1 MLFEQIAA
9 NKRKTVFY
17 IFGFIFFVLLIG
29 SVISMAIAG
38 YANWMFG
45 TIITAI
51 IMLFY
56 VPITLL
62 NSTSI
67 VMKLNHAQEIKDA
80 KEQPFLW
87 YTVESLAIAA
97 QLPMPRVYVIN
108 DPSPNAF
115 ATGSKPEKAAIAVT
129 IGLLEKLERE
139 EIEAVVAHEMAHIQN
154 YDVRLTTISLALVS
168 IVAFLSDIGL
178 RIFFVKD
185 SKNSNPVFLVIAFIL
200 LILAPIIAVV
210 IQMGLSRNREYLAD
224 ATGAELCRNPQALAS
239 ALHKITADT
248 DPIEEI
254 SKASA
259 SMYFCDPFKRAYS
272 KTFATHPPTEKRIQR
287 LMNM

>member
-9 NKRKTVFY
+9 NKRKTTLY
-17 IFGFIFFVLLIG
+17 ILGFILFVLVLG
-29 SVISMAIAG
+29 SVISGAVAG
-38 YANWMFG
+38 YSNWMYG
-45 TIITAI
+45 AILTAI
-51 IMLFY
+51 IMAFY
-56 VPITLL
+56 IPITLL
-62 NSTSI
+62 NSTNI
-67 VMKLNHAQEIKDA
+67 VMKLNHAQEIKDTQV
-80 KEQPFLW
+80 QPFLW
-87 YTVESLAIAA
+87 YTVENLAMAA
-97 QLPMPRVYVIN
+97 RLPMPRVYIIN

-129 IGLLEKLERE
+129 AGLLQKLERE
-139 EIEAVVAHEMAHIQN
+139 EIEAVVAHEIAHIQN

-185 SKNSNPVFLVIAFIL
+185 SKNSNPVFLIIALIL
-200 LILAPIIAVV
+200 LICAPVIAVA

-224 ATGAELCRNPQALAS
+224 AAGAELCRNPQALAS
-239 ALHKITADT
+239 ALRKITTDN

-272 KTFATHPPTEKRIQR
+272 KTFSTHPPAQKRIQR